1 MESLS
6 SPRLRASAGDF
17 FAVPCSP
24 VAGGMRS
31 FPNSSFQFS
40 SAISV
45 RNSGLRACL
54 KSRSR
59 GKKVHFLNC
68 QTWHF
73 PGHWKPRHL
82 GYKAETDRV
91 NVHDLHHVPSA
102 RGGSPT
108 TDPPPPRTQRSP
120 HRCGLRCAPKNPGLT
135 AEGYE
140 RGFVAARQTPPF
152 SKSWRR
158 KNHAVL
164 ECARQSAASTPLWSC
179 PKRQTHSLP
188 SRIPISSS
196 ASREEPRN
204 PQRGHLR
211 TLNEWQ
217 CASLPL
223 AGYEPMAA
231 VRRTPR

>member
-82 GYKAETDRV
+82 GYKAETARV

-120 HRCGLRCAPKNPGLT
+120 HRCGLRCAPKNPGVT

-140 RGFVAARQTPPF
+140 HGIVAPLDAAPVCRSATDSTRLHPGSFIQGVSHNRHILDCTRAE
-152 SKSWRR
+152 RR
-158 KNHAVL
+158 RRFADTLNNTVLAVGSDDKM
-164 ECARQSAASTPLWSC
+164 RQSRFGIHCSSHEADIRSKRTTPAF
-179 PKRQTHSLP
+179 
-188 SRIPISSS
+188 RIP
-196 ASREEPRN
+196 
-204 PQRGHLR
+204 
-211 TLNEWQ
+211 
-217 CASLPL
+217 
-223 AGYEPMAA
+223 
-231 VRRTPR
+231 